1 MARTSTSWKKGAPS
15 PNPAGRPKGSRE
27 IYPKVRML
35 LAEMVLSE
43 DPRIRKTISECLRSK
58 DHVTKILGLYS
69 KLNYEALMVVA
80 VAVVVFTGWRER
92 AVAFAVAAAGIII
105 NWCHYVWIRGEHPM
119 LLGIAHH
126 ALLFVFLG
134 FAVIVILRNLFE
146 GTAISGDAVLGGL
159 CGYIIAAAMWA
170 NLYAIIEILLPGSF
184 ALSPALA
191 QDLPT
196 WQGRQAL
203 FNYFSLVT
211 LTTMGY
217 GDVVPVRPPAT
228 ALAPLEAIFGQF
240 YIAVVVAQ
248 LVGLRLAQASG
259 PTAPPS
265 R

>member
-1 MARTSTSWKKGAPS
+1 MTTSGLRRRKYLILVLTAIS
-15 PNPAGRPKGSRE
+15 
-27 IYPKVRML
+27 
-35 LAEMVLSE
+35 LAIFQSFTHRVGGPVVSDVL
-43 DPRIRKTISECLRSK
+43 ITL
-58 DHVTKILGLYS
+58 
-69 KLNYEALMVVA
+69 VVFLA
-80 VAVVVFTGWRER
+80 AVVVFTGWRER
-92 AVAFAVAAAGIII
+92 AVALALVAAGIII
-105 NWCHYVWIRGEHPM
+105 NWCHYLWIPGEHPM

-126 ALLFVFLG
+126 VLLFVFLG
-134 FAVIVILRNLFE
+134 LAVIRILRNIFE

-159 CGYIIAAAMWA
+159 CGYFIAGAMWA

-184 ALSPALA
+184 VLSPARA
-191 QDLPT
+191 QDLAS

-203 FNYFSLVT
+203 FSYFSLVT

-248 LVGLRLAQASG
+248 LVGLRLAQAFG
-259 PTAPPS
+259 PTNPPS

>member
-1 MARTSTSWKKGAPS
+1 VSTSGLRRRKYLILMLTVTS
-15 PNPAGRPKGSRE
+15 ITIFQSFTHRVAGPVVSD
-27 IYPKVRML
+27 MF
-35 LAEMVLSE
+35 
-43 DPRIRKTISECLRSK
+43 
-58 DHVTKILGLYS
+58 VTLVI
-69 KLNYEALMVVA
+69 VA

-92 AVAFAVAAAGIII
+92 AVAFTVGAAGIII
-105 NWCHYVWIRGEHPM
+105 NWCHYLWIPGEHPM
-119 LLGIAHH
+119 LLGIAHNV
-126 ALLFVFLG
+126 LLFVFLG
-134 FAVIVILRNLFE
+134 FAVIVILRNIFA
-146 GTAISGDAVLGGL
+146 GTTISGDAVLGGV
-159 CGYIIAAAMWA
+159 CGYIIAAGMWA

-184 ALSPALA
+184 ALSPAFA
-191 QDLPT
+191 RDLPT

-248 LVGLRLAQASG
+248 LVGLRLAQAFG
-259 PTAPPS
+259 PTNPPS